1 MQLFFALL
9 VVLVFV
15 AAGDIVS
22 LKTRAKVPALA
33 ASIILYLIAIWI
45 GMPQRFPA
53 DSGMA
58 VLGDMTFP
66 IFVAGIAT
74 SVIPK
79 QMFKEWR
86 FIVIGCIGV
95 ILGLLFTVL
104 IGGIFFDPREMFA
117 GAMTTCGSG
126 LTGGLLAIA
135 RLKEMGLVEMLTV
148 PVLLAGTIDA
158 IGQPVGSLIL
168 QKYVKKLVASDAYLT
183 DKPDKKQD
191 KETKCN
197 RYGAPFDSAENP
209 SPWFTAWIPP
219 QYETPFVAFLQL
231 AVIAALAQY
240 FGTISGLGW
249 SFMTI
254 VVGLILGLLGFVRLN
269 MLDRTQSFGLVMIG
283 IYAMVFQVVNDLTF
297 AEILSKIIPILM
309 PVILGGTG
317 LVLGGMLGAK
327 IFGYDIWL
335 GASATIGLF
344 YLFPGVKNVIEE
356 VARSLSRNE
365 DERQYLVAKV
375 SSPSIIAA
383 SVGSKFCLLIGSI
396 LIPIILR

>member
-1 MQLFFALL
+1 
-9 VVLVFV
+9 
-15 AAGDIVS
+15 
-22 LKTRAKVPALA
+22 
-33 ASIILYLIAIWI
+33 
-45 GMPQRFPA
+45 
-53 DSGMA
+53 
-58 VLGDMTFP
+58 
-66 IFVAGIAT
+66 
-74 SVIPK
+74 
-79 QMFKEWR
+79 
-86 FIVIGCIGV
+86 
-95 ILGLLFTVL
+95 
-104 IGGIFFDPREMFA
+104 
-117 GAMTTCGSG
+117 
-126 LTGGLLAIA
+126 
-135 RLKEMGLVEMLTV
+135 
-148 PVLLAGTIDA
+148 
-158 IGQPVGSLIL
+158 
-168 QKYVKKLVASDAYLT
+168 
-183 DKPDKKQD
+183 
-191 KETKCN
+191 
-197 RYGAPFDSAENP
+197 
-209 SPWFTAWIPP
+209 
-219 QYETPFVAFLQL
+219 
-231 AVIAALAQY
+231 
-240 FGTISGLGW
+240 
-249 SFMTI
+249 MTI

-375 SSPSIIAA
+375 ASPSIIAA